1 MTVCA
6 FQHGHYSCAGCSYT
20 AAALECVQIMG
31 MSLQTRCESRNC
43 TSFLSKQSRY
53 PEGEYLTGPV
63 GTASSESK
71 TSEGSGPEV
80 VGVDTLADGVAGL
93 ALAGLPAPDLVGD

>member
-20 AAALECVQIMG
+20 AAAPECIKIMG
-31 MSLQTRCESRNC
+31 MSLQTRCELRNC
-43 TSFLSKQSRY
+43 ITWKHSRY
-53 PEGEYLTGPV
+53 PKAEYLTGPV

-71 TSEGSGPEV
+71 ASEGSGPEV